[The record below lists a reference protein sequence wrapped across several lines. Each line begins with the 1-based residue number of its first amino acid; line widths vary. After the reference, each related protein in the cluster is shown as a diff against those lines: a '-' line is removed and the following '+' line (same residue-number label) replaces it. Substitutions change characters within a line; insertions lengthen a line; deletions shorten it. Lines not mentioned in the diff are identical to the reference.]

1 MTDMQCLGSE
11 RAILEHL
18 ATGVFTTN
26 ERRSGKNDSTM
37 IAVHLTTQASERINN
52 GDLRLTQF
60 ALMQK
65 KTHRSWPTCPVG
77 NQRVWT
83 LALKGG

>member
-26 ERRSGKNDSTM
+26 ERRSGKNESTM

-52 GDLRLTQF
+52 GDLRLMQF
-60 ALMQK
+60 ALMRK
-65 KTHRSWPTCPVG
+65 KTMYSCPTCQVTKY
-77 NQRVWT
+77 R
-83 LALKGG
+83 LI

>member
-26 ERRSGKNDSTM
+26 ERRSGKNESTM
-37 IAVHLTTQASERINN
+37 IAVHLTTQASERINS

-60 ALMQK
+60 APKQK
-65 KTHRSWPTCPVG
+65 KAKYSCPTFPVVT
-77 NQRVWT
+77 NR
-83 LALKGG
+83 LL

>member
-1 MTDMQCLGSE
+1 MKDMQCLGSE

-26 ERRSGKNDSTM
+26 ERRSGKNESTM

-60 ALMQK
+60 APMQK
-65 KTHRSWPTCPVG
+65 KTNHTCPTCPVD
-77 NQRVWT
+77 NRRV
-83 LALKGG
+83 